1 MCVCGILIHLF
12 TLLWV
17 NLSTPEN
24 PWTVSGD
31 ARMRHQVILSASV
44 LKALSM
50 EDNVFELESSLKQLE
65 IKQEDVCT
73 IWAYGA
79 LKVI

>member
-1 MCVCGILIHLF
+1 
-12 TLLWV
+12 
-17 NLSTPEN
+17 
-24 PWTVSGD
+24 
-31 ARMRHQVILSASV
+31 
-44 LKALSM
+44 M

-79 LKVI
+79 LKVIKHLNYDYVMLFLQFNYE